1 MAKPPRSWLRGNI
14 DKLLVPA
21 LEQRGFARVRLS
33 AADARSEM
41 AFLTPHGSFRRPGPQ
56 GLETI
61 EIHFDRYDLAVFGID
76 FGIVPPGGVSYSHA
90 GGSGHV
96 APEDLPVAALEESYC
111 LLPRARPWG
120 EYRLRVWRWPGHFRV
135 CRWPGRAVVE
145 SDYEKL
151 VRKAIGLLPE
161 IDRVFRDG
169 TCGPHVRAAN
179 RKPNLLQRFLGRLF
193 EDQADS

>member
-1 MAKPPRSWLRGNI
+1 MAKPPRSWLRSNI

-61 EIHFDRYDLAVFGID
+61 EIHFARYGAAVFRLD
-76 FGIVPPGGVSYSHA
+76 FGILPPGGVSYSHA
-90 GGSGHV
+90 SGSGHI
-96 APEDLPVAALEESYC
+96 AQEDMCTGAVEVSYV
-111 LLPRARPWG
+111 LLPWP
-120 EYRLRVWRWPGHFRV
+120 RLWIEFRV
-135 CRWPGRAVVE
+135 CRWPGRTVVE

-151 VRKAIGLLPE
+151 VGKVVGLIPE
-161 IDRVFRDG
+161 IERVFKDG
-169 TCGPHVRAAN
+169 KCGPHVRVSDKRFRPN
-179 RKPNLLQRFLGRLF
+179 RLQRFLLRISGDR
-193 EDQADS
+193 SGP